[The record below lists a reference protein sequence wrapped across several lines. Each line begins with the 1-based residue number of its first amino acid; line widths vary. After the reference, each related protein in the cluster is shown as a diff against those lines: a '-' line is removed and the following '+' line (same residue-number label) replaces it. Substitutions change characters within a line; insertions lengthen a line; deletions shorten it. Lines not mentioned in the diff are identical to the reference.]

1 MQLSHA
7 EPVTT
12 SARARTSAP
21 ARRVRSFTLAHPA
34 AYFCRHD
41 WSGVQDGCRRLN
53 RYVSGG
59 NNAAIRP
66 GSVAQGRSRDPGQG
80 QARQWACA
88 HRESRLEAR
97 GRRHA
102 ARGWTTATNGPYL
115 SRSTWPATA
124 QRQVPAP
131 GRPPTSPAHQ
141 ASTRS
146 ETTTRTTTTALKP
159 STPHSVAS
167 LAWHGC
173 GRSHHRPRC
182 KSTGR
187 WLHHS
192 WNHPNPVQGRGAS
205 WLILAGPLRDSACTH
220 DRPCTLCTLLASLIL
235 VLTGDCLSLRSVVL
249 SHPPRSLAAEPFRAP
264 RPSLP
269 FAAPLAGKSARAMS
283 AMPTP
288 CKPAPK
294 PAVRRCRA
302 QTPQS

>member
-1 MQLSHA
+1 MQPSHA

-21 ARRVRSFTLAHPA
+21 ARRVRSFTFAHPA

-59 NNAAIRP
+59 NNAAIRL

-220 DRPCTLCTLLASLIL
+220 DRPCTLCTLLASL
-235 VLTGDCLSLRSVVL
+235 S
-249 SHPPRSLAAEPFRAP
+249 SLAIALVSDQSCSAIPRDPSLQSPSERRAP
-264 RPSLP
+264 RCPSLP
-269 FAAPLAGKSARAMS
+269 PW
-283 AMPTP
+283 
-288 CKPAPK
+288 PASQREP
-294 PAVRRCRA
+294 
-302 QTPQS
+302 